1 MAGNASGGS
10 GGLIRWLGVAS
21 LPVALAVGFAA
32 AAGWLSPHRV
42 TPDTL
47 LAALQGVDGAH
58 PGFRRNHAKGVCV
71 AGWFEGN
78 GQAASYSSA
87 FAFDTKRV
95 PVIGR
100 FALAGGMPYQGDA
113 PGKVRSMALAL
124 KGPGGQEWRMGLN
137 DIPVFPVSTPQEF
150 QALQQAVRPVAGTG
164 KPDPLAIRRFR
175 TAHPWLASAGK
186 ALAERPITS
195 GFENDTYRS
204 LDSFV
209 LHGVDGHSTAM
220 RFAMVPEEQ
229 KFADLPGRGENASF
243 DQLNEA
249 ISAHPLRWTLVL
261 TLAGAGDAVSDPSRI
276 WSDKDQQITAGTL
289 TLTRLA
295 SETGGDC
302 TGITFDPL
310 VLPEGIMASD
320 DPVLQARSATY
331 MRSFAERSREKR
343 PVPAYDPAVVPGLEP
358 GAKTGSDSVSPEKAS

>member
-1 MAGNASGGS
+1 MSANASGGS
-10 GGLIRWLGVAS
+10 GRLIRWLGVAS
-21 LPVALAVGFAA
+21 LPCLLAVGFAA
-32 AAGWLSPHRV
+32 AGGWLSPHRV
-42 TPDTL
+42 TPNTM
-47 LAALQGVDGAH
+47 LAALRGVDGAH

-78 GQAASYSSA
+78 GQAASYSPA

-150 QALQQAVRPVAGTG
+150 QALQQAVRPVAATG
-164 KPDPLAIRRFR
+164 KPDPLAVQAFR
-175 TAHPWLASAGK
+175 AAHPWLASAGK

-195 GFENDTYRS
+195 GFENDTYLS

-209 LHGVDGHSTAM
+209 LQGVDGRSTAI
-220 RFAMVPEEQ
+220 RFAMVPEEAR
-229 KFADLPGRGENASF
+229 FADMPGKGKNASF
-243 DQLNEA
+243 DQLDEA

-261 TLAGAGDAVSDPSRI
+261 TLAGADDAVNDPSRL
-276 WSDKDQQITAGTL
+276 WSGQDKQITAGTL
-289 TLTRLA
+289 TLTHLA
-295 SETGGDC
+295 SEAGGDC
-302 TGITFDPL
+302 TDIVFDPL
-310 VLPEGIMASD
+310 VLPEGIMPSD

-343 PVPAYDPAVVPGLEP
+343 PRPAFDPAVSPSE
-358 GAKTGSDSVSPEKAS
+358 KTGSESVSSEKAS